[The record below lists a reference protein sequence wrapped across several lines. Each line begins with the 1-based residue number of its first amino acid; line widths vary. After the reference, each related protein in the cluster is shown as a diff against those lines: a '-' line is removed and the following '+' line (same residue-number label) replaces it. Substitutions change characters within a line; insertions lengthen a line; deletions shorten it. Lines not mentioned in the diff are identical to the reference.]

1 MSTNSLL
8 VTYDEIIKS
17 MKAILEC
24 SRANGYLDDY
34 SFLNTTYSATE
45 KSAVRLEQEQVLMQA
60 LESLEKILD
69 STDRTIREDLEKKLQ
84 EIAASHIFKI
94 PTMYKDGDET
104 RKLAVQDSFISRL
117 MENSL
122 PTSVLLVV
130 KEEEIEETNFHSDDY
145 SNIFE
150 EIIDK
155 PETKEN
161 TLEVGDSTASLETL
175 LGLPTIGEDTSTSM
189 DTNMDFP
196 LVDAILEQAA
206 ETASKEEHPT
216 EEVREEPKVEPTE
229 KMDAEPVVEETPKT
243 ENEENSVVIY
253 HSNIDWKDTSHAF
266 AVNESQFQK
275 LKESSKAESDTP
287 VLKSQEEVVVP
298 EESVEKKKEEKP
310 LPFTEPFDPKQ
321 RVLTAEPE
329 EEPKKVEKTESSEQK
344 KADLSRIQLLKKALD
359 KAKEVNNEQLIKI
372 LEQQLI
378 KEVENLKK

>member
-1 MSTNSLL
+1 M
-8 VTYDEIIKS
+8 
-17 MKAILEC
+17 
-24 SRANGYLDDY
+24 
-34 SFLNTTYSATE
+34 
-45 KSAVRLEQEQVLMQA
+45 
-60 LESLEKILD
+60 
-69 STDRTIREDLEKKLQ
+69 
-84 EIAASHIFKI
+84 
-94 PTMYKDGDET
+94 
-104 RKLAVQDSFISRL
+104 
-117 MENSL
+117 
-122 PTSVLLVV
+122 V

-266 AVNESQFQK
+266 AVN
-275 LKESSKAESDTP
+275 
-287 VLKSQEEVVVP
+287 
-298 EESVEKKKEEKP
+298 
-310 LPFTEPFDPKQ
+310 
-321 RVLTAEPE
+321 
-329 EEPKKVEKTESSEQK
+329 
-344 KADLSRIQLLKKALD
+344 
-359 KAKEVNNEQLIKI
+359 
-372 LEQQLI
+372 
-378 KEVENLKK
+378 